1 MPVTYVKMKKD
12 GGWELIQEDRV
23 QRFLDEG
30 WTMVSPETKKRSP
43 RKDSKNKIIVDAQV
57 TSSESEEE
65 TVDQWD
71 LNTEEW
77 ADSEEAVID
86 TDETANKEE

>member
-12 GGWELIQEDRV
+12 GGWQNIEADRV

-30 WTMVSPETKKRSP
+30 WTMVSPESEKRSP

-65 TVDQWD
+65 TVENWD
-71 LNTEEW
+71 INTEEW

-86 TDETANKEE
+86 SDETANKEE

>member
-12 GGWELIQEDRV
+12 GGWQNIEADRV

-30 WTMVSPETKKRSP
+30 WTMVSPKSEKRSP

-65 TVDQWD
+65 TVENWD
-71 LNTEEW
+71 INTEEW

-86 TDETANKEE
+86 SDETANKEE

>member
-12 GGWELIQEDRV
+12 GGWQNIEANRV

-30 WTMVSPETKKRSP
+30 WTMVSPESEKRSP

-65 TVDQWD
+65 TVENWD
-71 LNTEEW
+71 INTEEW

-86 TDETANKEE
+86 SDETANKEE

>member
-12 GGWELIQEDRV
+12 GGWQNIEANRV

-30 WTMVSPETKKRSP
+30 WTMVSPKSEKRSP

-65 TVDQWD
+65 TVENWD
-71 LNTEEW
+71 INTEEW

-86 TDETANKEE
+86 SDETANKEE